1 MKILRTASLESNFI
15 GSYKKKCIQCNKI
28 ECFATSC
35 FAASNNWSSL
45 KLNIYSNDMQWKI
58 GDHGQPAWVIKI
70 SDTSFCTGKYFKCES
85 HLYEWKVVCSPE

>member
-28 ECFATSC
+28 ECFTTSC

-58 GDHGQPAWVIKI
+58 GDHGHNQHELSKFLTQALALENI
-70 SDTSFCTGKYFKCES
+70 SSVNRIYTSGK
-85 HLYEWKVVCSPE
+85 